1 MDILVCIKRV
11 PAPGSRIALTEDE
24 QMINTKNLGFAI
36 SPHEE
41 CAVEEAVQIKEKHG
55 GEATVLT
62 LGEST
67 SIEQLRGAL
76 AMGIDNAVLLETDG
90 QDWEPIPTAN
100 AILAS
105 IAAQGENGRSFD
117 AYLFGNESA
126 DSGGYQVGVRV
137 AHALDI
143 PCVTGIKKL
152 EFGDGKAIAQREAIG
167 GGWEIYEV
175 DLPAVFTVKEG
186 INLPRYP
193 SLPGRMRAKKKPIDT
208 TTPEMEGAG
217 GLAKVRLKSPVEQ
230 GSELEIL
237 GHGTEAAD
245 KVADMIIEMG
255 LVAS

>member
-1 MDILVCIKRV
+1 MNTLVCIKRV
-11 PAPGSRIALTEDE
+11 PAPGSKIVLTEDE

-41 CAVEEAVQIKEKHG
+41 CAVEEAVQIKEAHG
-55 GEATVLT
+55 GETTVLT
-62 LGEST
+62 LGENA
-67 SIEQLRGAL
+67 SIEQLRAAL

-100 AILAS
+100 AILES
-105 IAAQGENGRSFD
+105 IKAQEANGRSFD

-126 DSGGYQVGVRV
+126 DAGGYQVGVRV

-152 EFGDGKAIAQREAIG
+152 EFVDGKAIAQREALG

-175 DLPAVFTVKEG
+175 ELPAVFTVKEG

-208 TTPEMEGAG
+208 TTPEVNGG
-217 GLAKVRLKSPVEQ
+217 GLEKVRLKSPQEQKSEVE
-230 GSELEIL
+230 II
-237 GHGTEAAD
+237 GHGPEAAD
-245 KVADMIIEMG
+245 KVAEMILEMG

>member
-11 PAPGSRIALTEDE
+11 PAPGSRIILTEDE

-55 GEATVLT
+55 GETTVLT
-62 LGEST
+62 LGADV
-67 SIEQLRGAL
+67 SIEQLRGSL

-90 QDWEPIPTAN
+90 QDWEPDQTAN

-105 IAAQGENGRSFD
+105 IEAQKENGRNFD

-126 DSGGYQVGVRV
+126 DSGGYQIGVRV

-143 PCVTGIKKL
+143 PCLTGLKEI
-152 EFGDGKAIAQREAIG
+152 EFVDGKAIAKREAIG

-193 SLPGRMRAKKKPIDT
+193 SLPGRMRAKKKPIET
-208 TTPEMEGAG
+208 TAPEQVGG
-217 GLAKVRLKSPVEQ
+217 GLEKVRLKSPVEQ
-230 GSELEIL
+230 GNEVEIL
-237 GHGTEAAD
+237 GHGPEAAE
-245 KVADMIIEMG
+245 KVAEMIIELG
-255 LVAS
+255 LLAS